1 MAKTENVF
9 VRVEPQVKKQA
20 EAVLQSL
27 GIPMS
32 NAIGMFLQQ
41 VVLQRGIPF
50 DVKLPKKGPIFWDE
64 LSEEER
70 DALLAESVKEYQE
83 GNVVSVQDVR
93 KRMHEVFGV

>member
-1 MAKTENVF
+1 MAKTENIF

-70 DALLAESVKEYQE
+70 DALISDRIQDYEDGKIYTLAEVE
-83 GNVVSVQDVR
+83 NM
-93 KRMHEVFGV
+93 MHEAFGV